1 MAELDVT
8 KKPLPRP
15 SVESAPFWEGLGEGE
30 IRLQRCDDCSRV
42 QFYPRSGCRHC
53 GSTSLTW
60 EALSGDGEVYTYTVV
75 HRAPF
80 EAFKPDVPYVIAVVE
95 LAEGPRLVT
104 NVVGCPVD
112 EVSIGMRVRPVFDAA
127 GDGVTILRFTPA
139 A

>member
-15 SVESAPFWEGLGEGE
+15 GVESAPYWEGLNEGE
-30 IRLQRCDDCSRV
+30 IRLQRCDACSRV
-42 QFYPRSGCRHC
+42 QFYPRSGCRYC

-60 EALSGDGEVYTYTVV
+60 EAMSGHADVYTYTVV

-80 EAFKPDVPYVIAVVE
+80 EAFKEDVPYVIAVVE

-112 EVSIGMRVRPVFDAA
+112 DVHIGMRVRPVFDRA
-127 GDGVTILRFTPA
+127 GDDVTILRFTPA
-139 A
+139 